1 VAVTTIEKIAYHL
14 GRRDEVPNQELA
26 AELAR
31 ERNRAGIDEI
41 AAGLNDKNPSI
52 QSDCL
57 KVLYEIGYLNTELIS
72 GYVQTFLDLLDS
84 KNNRMVWGAMIAIST
99 IAELVPD
106 EIMPNL
112 ERIKHLIETGTVITN
127 VSGVKTL
134 INLSKAGD
142 RYYDALI
149 ADLLDLQKRC
159 RDVDFAKRAEDMLP
173 VIRPAHR
180 EAFKA
185 ILVERKP
192 SLSSA
197 AQKRLQTV
205 INRLG

>member
-1 VAVTTIEKIAYHL
+1 VTYIEKIAYHL

-31 ERNRAGIDEI
+31 EQNRAGIEEI
-41 AAGLNDKNPSI
+41 AAGLKDKNPSV

-57 KVLYEIGYLNTELIS
+57 KVLYQIGYLAPELIS
-72 GYVQTFLDLLDS
+72 GYAQTFVSLLNS
-84 KNNRMVWGAMIAIST
+84 KNNRMVWGAMIAMAT

-112 ERIKHLIETGTVITN
+112 ERIKYLIATGTVITN
-127 VSGVKTL
+127 VWGVKTL

-149 ADLLDLQKRC
+149 GDLLDLQKQC
-159 RDVDFAKRAEDMLP
+159 RSVDFAKRAEDMSP
-173 VIRPAHR
+173 VIRGAHL
-180 EAFKA
+180 EEYKA

-192 SLSSA
+192 SLSGA